1 MLKLA
6 LSATLE
12 SPIFKKSTFHNKVV
26 LRYRGAIKL
35 QSREQDYMLN
45 PMSQSNCVYHLRK
58 SIFLKIRRSRDLHFK
73 FMQYIVFDAI
83 FSFLYFIPI
92 DNRNIVGQTVFEII
106 RIMKFFSKIELF
118 YDDVITG

>member
-26 LRYRGAIKL
+26 LRYRDAIKL

-45 PMSQSNCVYHLRK
+45 SMSHLRIYHLRK